1 MIIGNGLIA
10 KSFSNYEKSKQVLIF
25 ASGVSNSVEIR
36 KSEFDREESL
46 LRASLESH
54 PEKLFVYISTCSIL
68 DDSVNKRPYVRHKVA
83 MEKIIE
89 AECSQ
94 YLIFRLSNVVGNGGN
109 SNTILNY
116 LVENLRNQ
124 THIEIW
130 TGASRN
136 ILDVEDALELMNFHL
151 LNFKSSK
158 IVNIAN
164 VLDFS
169 VLKIVAA
176 IEEEYCMN
184 GNYTLKNAGK
194 KVRIDLD
201 KETLEHGSVIFSKS
215 KDINYISLLLKKYF
229 HK

>member
-169 VLKIVAA
+169 VLKIVTA

-184 GNYTLKNAGK
+184 GNYTLKDAGK